1 MNARLQEIESV
12 TRVLDSRE
20 LELAC
25 ADAHREDRRWAEAVL
40 AGEKRVLEMIAG
52 GNALA
57 SVLDALCQVAE
68 ETSCGSLCSILLLDP
83 KGERLW
89 QGAAPSL
96 PKSYTEEFNGR
107 EIASC
112 WGPCGM
118 AAFRKEQ
125 VIAAD
130 IPGGSSLGA
139 LSRAALVPRAA
150 GLLVHA
156 NFFVRGQSIR
166 HVRDPLARAQQPL
179 FKGPKA
185 HRTVHP
191 PRQHSHRALAR

>member
-1 MNARLQEIESV
+1 MNAGLLEIEGV
-12 TRVLDSRE
+12 ARVLDPRE
-20 LELAC
+20 LAL
-25 ADAHREDRRWAEAVL
+25 REDRQWAEAVL

-57 SVLDALCQVAE
+57 LIFDALCRVVE
-68 ETSCGSLCSILLLDP
+68 EMSSGSLCSILLLDA

-96 PKSYTEEFNGR
+96 PKSYTEAFNGR

-130 IPGGSSLGA
+130 I
-139 LSRAALVPRAA
+139 
-150 GLLVHA
+150 
-156 NFFVRGQSIR
+156 QS
-166 HVRDPLARAQQPL
+166 DPL
-179 FKGPKA
+179 
-185 HRTVHP
+185 
-191 PRQHSHRALAR
+191 